1 MKNSTFLKSSLVV
14 IGIVILLFGFTPSK
28 SDAILGKWESPDK
41 DRRIEVYKENH
52 LYFGKIIWQQS
63 DKFRAN
69 VGDIVI
75 REIEYQN
82 PHWAGKIWVPEIK
95 SDFTAN
101 ISLPSH
107 NELRVEATNGL
118 IKKVK
123 VWNRIK

>member
-1 MKNSTFLKSSLVV
+1 MKKQ
-14 IGIVILLFGFTPSK
+14 LLFKLGFLFVLAILFMRFSHAK
-28 SDAILGKWESPDK
+28 SDAIIGKWESPDK
-41 DRRIEVYKENH
+41 DRRIEVYKENQK
-52 LYFGKIIWQQS
+52 YFGKIIWQQS

-82 PHWAGKIWVPEIK
+82 PHWVGKIWVPEIK

-101 ISLPSH
+101 IYLPSQ
-107 NELRVEATNGL
+107 NELKIEATNGL